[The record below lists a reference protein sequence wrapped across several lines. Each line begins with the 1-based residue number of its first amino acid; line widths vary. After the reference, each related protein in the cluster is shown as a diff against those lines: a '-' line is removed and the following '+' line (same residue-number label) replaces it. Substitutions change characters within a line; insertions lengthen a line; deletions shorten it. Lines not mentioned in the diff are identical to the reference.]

1 MKMPLVFIFM
11 SAQIIDHVAHSFILL
26 RSPSL
31 ATVDR
36 ADRVSF
42 SVEAMVT
49 GYHTYKDIWAAVLG
63 VPKRSCATGSILSL
77 WL

>member
-1 MKMPLVFIFM
+1 MQIFAKMPLVFIFV
-11 SAQIIDHVAHSFILL
+11 SAQIIDHVARSFVLL

-36 ADRVSF
+36 ADSVSF
-42 SVEAMVT
+42 SVEAMVR

-63 VPKRSCATGSILSL
+63 VPKEVVQPG
-77 WL
+77 